1 MNNSED
7 REVVAPQTEKDV
19 PPGFERCNQCR
30 THNVSPSETS
40 DIENQVKAMTGA
52 HNLLMKNKGFVL
64 LCGCLVILVLI
75 YVLDVFLVNN
85 GMKNSSM
92 LDSIMDLGKTITTLR
107 CIYYNRLTK
116 SLIKNL
122 RLQK

>member
-19 PPGFERCNQCR
+19 PPGLERCNQCR

-92 LDSIMDLGKTITTLR
+92 LDSIMDLGKTITTLLLGY
-107 CIYYNRLTK
+107 IFATEHQV
-116 SLIKNL
+116 S
-122 RLQK
+122 

>member
-75 YVLDVFLVNN
+75 YVLDVFLGNFQC
-85 GMKNSSM
+85 
-92 LDSIMDLGKTITTLR
+92 LSICVRQHK
-107 CIYYNRLTK
+107 RLFHA
-116 SLIKNL
+116 IFKNL
-122 RLQK
+122 LFWAVVVKR